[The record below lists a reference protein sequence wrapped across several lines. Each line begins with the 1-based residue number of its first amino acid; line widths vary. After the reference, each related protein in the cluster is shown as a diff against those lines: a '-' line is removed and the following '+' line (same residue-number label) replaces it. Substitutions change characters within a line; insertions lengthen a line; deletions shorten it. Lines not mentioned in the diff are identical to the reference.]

1 MDSDS
6 LCLSQQSS
14 PRLCLVLF
22 SQMYL
27 VIQYCA
33 TVYCRRIT
41 MPLVWMLACAL
52 CITHR
57 PLPTRSRAFNYKRA
71 DWDGLRASLILC
83 PGALLDDMGVN
94 DAVDLFYDLLEA
106 AVSDHVSTVTLSR
119 KYPWFDNQ
127 VRGKRAQK
135 KKKRRPLPKNVTQLR
150 KRSCI
155 VPKGT
160 FFQGSGDSQDE
171 HAKSSNHSN
180 ISFWNRNTTPFPKLG
195 GVFFFFGWGRTP
207 FLLLWVFS
215 YLAVKPRMMLAR

>member
-1 MDSDS
+1 
-6 LCLSQQSS
+6 
-14 PRLCLVLF
+14 
-22 SQMYL
+22 
-27 VIQYCA
+27 
-33 TVYCRRIT
+33 
-41 MPLVWMLACAL
+41 MLACAL

-135 KKKRRPLPKNVTQLR
+135 KKEKASIAKKRHPTSKKELHCS
-150 KRSCI
+150 KRNFFSGIWRFPRRACQI
-155 VPKGT
+155 V
-160 FFQGSGDSQDE
+160 
-171 HAKSSNHSN
+171 KSLKHFLLEQKYNAFSEV
-180 ISFWNRNTTPFPKLG
+180 G
-195 GVFFFFGWGRTP
+195 GRFFFFWVGKDA
-207 FLLLWVFS
+207 FSFALSLLLPGCQTKDDACAIRSRWENGQ
-215 YLAVKPRMMLAR
+215 KQG